1 MLFRS
6 AAPQL
11 VLLTQLDEML
21 KMGRIKPDRG
31 MSVTDIE
38 RMRKA
43 NASLAWAS
51 LHLKYVIALGLNGQ
65 PEEATRQ
72 LRNIESLYG
81 KVTHKSAAEEL
92 GKIRDEKYTELSLV
106 GIQ

>member
-1 MLFRS
+1 M
-6 AAPQL
+6 AVA
-11 VLLTQLDEML
+11 
-21 KMGRIKPDRG
+21 
-31 MSVTDIE
+31 DIE

-72 LRNIESLYG
+72 LRNIGSLYG
-81 KVTHKSAAEEL
+81 KVTYKSATEEL
-92 GKIRDEKYTELSLV
+92 RKVRDEKYSELSLV
-106 GIQ
+106 GMQ